1 MTRSASHAN
10 RGRQWEQL
18 LELFHARYEGRGE
31 AVVLRTPP
39 PMRILR
45 ALSGGQFVAVYATEG
60 PPDYVLLSRGIA
72 IAAEAKDC
80 VADRW
85 QLSNLHEHQARRLSA
100 WEEHGGLGVVLLRHQ
115 PSRTQW
121 VLPWGTLAPI
131 WTRWHS
137 ASDARGA
144 FPFGATAGKAFGAT
158 AEKPFGARAA
168 LPRGS
173 ASLSLPQLH
182 QLGVPFCD
190 VDGHLPTLHAIAAA
204 KEKQR
209 DGV

>member
-1 MTRSASHAN
+1 
-10 RGRQWEQL
+10 
-18 LELFHARYEGRGE
+18 
-31 AVVLRTPP
+31 
-39 PMRILR
+39 MRILR
-45 ALSGGQFVAVYATEG
+45 AMSGGQFVAVYATEG

-100 WEEHGGLGVVLLRHQ
+100 WEEQGGLGVVLLRHQ

-137 ASDARGA
+137 ASGAGAA
-144 FPFGATAGKAFGAT
+144 FPFGATG
-158 AEKPFGARAA
+158 EKPFGARVV

-190 VDGHLPTLHAIAAA
+190 VDGHLPTLHSIAAA